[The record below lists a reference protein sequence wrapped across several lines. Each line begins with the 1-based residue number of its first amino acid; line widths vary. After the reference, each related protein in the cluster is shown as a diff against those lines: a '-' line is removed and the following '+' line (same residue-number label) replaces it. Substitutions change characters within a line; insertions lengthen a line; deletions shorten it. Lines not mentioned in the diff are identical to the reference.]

1 MSQFQIQLTKDQST
15 ALRRMAADRNTS
27 VAELIHQSI
36 DHLIQESGYTD
47 MAERRRR
54 AIRAA
59 GRFKSG
65 QHDIAE
71 RHDDYLDEI
80 YAS

>member
-1 MSQFQIQLTKDQST
+1 VNQFQIQLTKDQIIT
-15 ALRRMAADRNTS
+15 LRRMAADQNTS
-27 VAELIHQSI
+27 VAELIRQSI
-36 DHLIQESGYTD
+36 DHLIQKSGYTD

-65 QHDIAE
+65 QTDIAE

-80 YAS
+80 TAS